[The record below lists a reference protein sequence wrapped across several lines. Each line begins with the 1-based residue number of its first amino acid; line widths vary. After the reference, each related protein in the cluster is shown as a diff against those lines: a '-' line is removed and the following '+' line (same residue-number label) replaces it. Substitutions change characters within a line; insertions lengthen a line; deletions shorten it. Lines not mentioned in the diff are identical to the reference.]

1 MSRIDAFVSAIV
13 PIRNDADIL
22 NEVVRDVTQVLSTH
36 YRNFEVVLVDDGS
49 TDGTI
54 AVAQGLLAEHPDL
67 RLVRLSRRFG
77 QEIAISAGLDSVIGD
92 YVVVLLP
99 DTDPPAVIPEMI
111 EQARHGA
118 GVVFGVRKSRA
129 GEPWLLRMGASV
141 FYTAARRLL
150 GIPIPRDATH
160 FRVLS
165 RQAVNALTQIRDRSR
180 YLGALSSYVGFLNQA
195 YPYEPVQRR
204 ARPRRKTLVEGL
216 RLAVGII
223 TSNST
228 RPLRIAGLLGLLGA
242 MANLAYMGYVAGV
255 VLLKDRVAEG
265 WVTQSVQS
273 AGMFFFVFLLL
284 AVLCE
289 YVGRLLDEVK
299 TRPLYWV
306 LEEQQGKAQLGE
318 QSRNVVS
325 ESSSR

>member
-1 MSRIDAFVSAIV
+1 MSKIDAFVSAIV
-13 PIRNDADIL
+13 PLRDDADIL
-22 NEVVRDVTQVLSTH
+22 EAVVKDITDVLATH

-49 TDGTI
+49 TDATI
-54 AVAQGLLAEHPDL
+54 EAAQGLLASHPDL

-99 DTDPPAVIPEMI
+99 DTDPPSVIPEMV
-111 EQARHGA
+111 ERARQGA
-118 GVVFGVRKSRA
+118 GVVFGVRKSRK
-129 GEPWLLRMGASV
+129 GEPWLLRVGASA
-141 FYTAARRLL
+141 FYTLAQKLL

-160 FRVLS
+160 LRVLS

-180 YLGALSSYVGFLNQA
+180 YLGTLSSYVGFLNQA
-195 YPYEPVQRR
+195 YPYDLIQRR

-216 RLAVGII
+216 RLAAGIV
-223 TSNST
+223 TANST
-228 RPLRIAGLLGLLGA
+228 RPLRIAGALGLLGA
-242 MANLAYMGYVAGV
+242 FANVLYMAYVAGV
-255 VLLKDRVAEG
+255 VLVKDEIAEG
-265 WVTQSVQS
+265 WVTQSAQS
-273 AGMFFFVFLLL
+273 TGMFFFVFVIL

-306 LEEQQGKAQLGE
+306 LEEQQGSGVLGE
-318 QSRNVVS
+318 NERNVVS
-325 ESSSR
+325 ESTVP